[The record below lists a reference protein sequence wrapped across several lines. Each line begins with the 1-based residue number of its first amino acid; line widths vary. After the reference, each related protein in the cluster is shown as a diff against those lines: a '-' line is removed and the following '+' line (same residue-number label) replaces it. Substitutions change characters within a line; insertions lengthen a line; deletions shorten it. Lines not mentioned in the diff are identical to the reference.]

1 VLYNVDEIAKMPLH
15 RLQHT
20 KARNWKEA
28 KTPRGSVPVT
38 TIAGF
43 KGMETHVGILLNVS
57 EYNLPV
63 DNPLMS
69 SLIYVACTRAKHMLY
84 IFVKEGDT
92 KLAAFQNAVSA
103 IKASGTMVIEGSR
116 SDYEFCGTISHY
128 NPERVGWLTVDDP
141 AFQQG
146 SIMFFPHDVKRAELG
161 EIKVGSKVKF
171 RPRVEGYATIAADL
185 ILLASGA

>member
-1 VLYNVDEIAKMPLH
+1 
-15 RLQHT
+15 
-20 KARNWKEA
+20 
-28 KTPRGSVPVT
+28 
-38 TIAGF
+38 
-43 KGMETHVGILLNVS
+43 METHVGILLNVS